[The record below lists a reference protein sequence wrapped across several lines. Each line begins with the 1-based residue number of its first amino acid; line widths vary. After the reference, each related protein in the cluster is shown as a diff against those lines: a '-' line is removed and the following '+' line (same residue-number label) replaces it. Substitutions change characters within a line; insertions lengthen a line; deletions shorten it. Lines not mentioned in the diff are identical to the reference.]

1 MGFDIIYTFGSDN
14 ETSSLICMIEMWAIL
29 HHTFILFYGNFF
41 FKARHWR
48 NCSLEWTQETPSS
61 GIYFSLGQS
70 KIDNSWRE
78 VRSWRPFLSRD
89 LRFWNSFIGRV
100 LRLVEVLPG
109 KHFSSLQSWQDNNN
123 WLGDYS
129 LCKPH
134 CFLLAM
140 SFSEVSMARQFILVG
155 RPSGKDSTCWQ
166 FVISKIWRDGRN
178 NVSMFSR
185 SDLRWRQ
192 SELLTV

>member
-1 MGFDIIYTFGSDN
+1 
-14 ETSSLICMIEMWAIL
+14 MIEMWAIL

-78 VRSWRPFLSRD
+78 VRSWRPFLFRD

-123 WLGDYS
+123 WLRECS
-129 LCKPH
+129 LFKPH

-140 SFSEVSMARQFILVG
+140 NFSVARQFILVG
-155 RPSGKDSTCWQ
+155 RPPTGKDSTCWQ
-166 FVISKIWRDGRN
+166 LAISKIWRDGRS
-178 NVSMFSR
+178 VSMFSG
-185 SDLRWRQ
+185 SDLRQRQ
-192 SELLTV
+192 SWTF

>member
-129 LCKPH
+129 LCKPTASFWQWVSQKYRWQDNSYWLADLPEKTQLVDSLWYPKFEEMGGTYP
-134 CFLLAM
+134 CFQ
-140 SFSEVSMARQFILVG
+140 EVTWDEGNLNF
-155 RPSGKDSTCWQ
+155 
-166 FVISKIWRDGRN
+166 
-178 NVSMFSR
+178 
-185 SDLRWRQ
+185 
-192 SELLTV
+192 